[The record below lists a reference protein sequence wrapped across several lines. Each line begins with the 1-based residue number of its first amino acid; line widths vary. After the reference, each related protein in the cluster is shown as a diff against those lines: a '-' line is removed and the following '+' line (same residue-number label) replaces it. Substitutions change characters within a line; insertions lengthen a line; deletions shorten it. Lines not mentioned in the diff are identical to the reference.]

1 MPAPF
6 SHIGSLSMKV
16 NEGMKK
22 ALIIGGAGFVGK
34 YLAEYLSRECGYQ
47 VRSTKM
53 KQETLEPE
61 GYDVVDMNLLEK
73 QEVVDVIE
81 NFAPDYIFHLAAQ
94 SSVAVSWSNP
104 QLTVDVNIKGALNL
118 LDVLKEMEY
127 KGRVL
132 LIGSGE
138 EYGHI
143 LPQETPIKEDNCS
156 RPGNIYA
163 ATKACQNMLGKIYA
177 DAYGLDVM
185 MVRAFNHI
193 GPNQTP
199 MFVVAD
205 FCQQAAEIE
214 AGKREA
220 VMRVGNLSAKRDF
233 TDVRDVIRAYA
244 LIMEHGKAGETYN
257 VGSGHAVSIQEI
269 LDTIVSFSKADIKV
283 EVDPAKLRPVD
294 VPIIEADIRKLVE
307 CTGWKREIPL
317 ERTIE
322 ETLNYWRKEV
332 K

>member
-1 MPAPF
+1 
-6 SHIGSLSMKV
+6 MKV

-22 ALIIGGAGFVGK
+22 ELIIGGAGFVGK

-138 EYGHI
+138 EYGRIH
-143 LPQETPIKEDNCS
+143 PDQVPIVEDTVL

-163 ATKACQNMLGKIYA
+163 ATKSCQNMLGTIYA
-177 DAYGLDVM
+177 QAYQLELV
-185 MVRAFNHI
+185 MVRAFTHV
-193 GPNQTP
+193 GPRQSP
-199 MFVVAD
+199 QFVVSD
-205 FCQQAAEIE
+205 FCKQ
-214 AGKREA
+214 
-220 VMRVGNLSAKRDF
+220 V
-233 TDVRDVIRAYA
+233 
-244 LIMEHGKAGETYN
+244 
-257 VGSGHAVSIQEI
+257 
-269 LDTIVSFSKADIKV
+269 V
-283 EVDPAKLRPVD
+283 EVEKDCVSR
-294 VPIIEADIRKLVE
+294 
-307 CTGWKREIPL
+307 
-317 ERTIE
+317 
-322 ETLNYWRKEV
+322 
-332 K
+332 